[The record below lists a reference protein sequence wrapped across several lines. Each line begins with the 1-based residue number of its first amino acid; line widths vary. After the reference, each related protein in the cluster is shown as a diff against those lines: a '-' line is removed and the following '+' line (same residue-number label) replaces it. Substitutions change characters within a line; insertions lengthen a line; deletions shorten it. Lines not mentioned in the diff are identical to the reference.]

1 MTSKIFFRLIPDPQ
15 NPNKWIFD
23 DGGIERPYERSC
35 FYRDQLN
42 SFENWIKIPQPRD
55 GNVKNPPLYLPIAL
69 QSILEM
75 EPRKT
80 ALMLFG
86 KYMDICPSHIYNTL
100 ACNLNQKPASYLM
113 RLLSGLSYQLVP
125 HFWMV
130 FIWTKLIGTDYISST
145 SGFHLRPEVVLTKP
159 EVVRTINLIFGP
171 LPVFTLDRK
180 LYLPNRKLYV
190 R

>member
-1 MTSKIFFRLIPDPQ
+1 MIPDPQ

-130 FIWTKLIGTDYISST
+130 FIWTKLIGIDIRFKGIILGSPWLNHIYCYQAK
-145 SGFHLRPEVVLTKP
+145 HL
-159 EVVRTINLIFGP
+159 
-171 LPVFTLDRK
+171 
-180 LYLPNRKLYV
+180 
-190 R
+190 